1 MWPLAASK
9 AGIPVWIFYLL
20 IFEDRLK
27 RKNLQLYIQITLYF
41 GILPKPYLQHLPQKQ
56 HQSNLVFLYIC
67 NFGLVFNAE
76 TQLNV
81 SIYTVEICK
90 VAGTALT
97 VHAVIH
103 NDMHKT
109 QHYPI
114 GSKHT
119 HIYIYIKP
127 TDRIFQQTND
137 TSDIHFLMKQFLCGF
152 IDKIWSSTRSPKF
165 TNWNVKKSF
174 FVGYNNQ

>member
-1 MWPLAASK
+1 MHLNCIITKIVFDPLLSLYGFSTQHVEAKHQFLSLCQK
-9 AGIPVWIFYLL
+9 VFGCFYGLSL
-20 IFEDRLK
+20 APIIRV
-27 RKNLQLYIQITLYF
+27 LQLSLGWLQWYSAMLWELLQTMKACHGYPGCTCKCVAILFNACVFFLWF
-41 GILPKPYLQHLPQKQ
+41 GFHQQKQ

-119 HIYIYIKP
+119 HIYI
-127 TDRIFQQTND
+127 
-137 TSDIHFLMKQFLCGF
+137 H
-152 IDKIWSSTRSPKF
+152 
-165 TNWNVKKSF
+165 
-174 FVGYNNQ
+174 

>member
-1 MWPLAASK
+1 MHIQTHENCILAKACANVFLIYDIYRMWPLAASK

-27 RKNLQLYIQITLYF
+27 RKKLQIYIQITLYF

-90 VAGTALT
+90 VAGTALI

-103 NDMHKT
+103 NDMHNTTLFHRFKT
-109 QHYPI
+109 Q
-114 GSKHT
+114 
-119 HIYIYIKP
+119 IYIYTWNQQIEYSNRP
-127 TDRIFQQTND
+127 TIPVIFT
-137 TSDIHFLMKQFLCGF
+137 C
-152 IDKIWSSTRSPKF
+152 W
-165 TNWNVKKSF
+165 WNNSYVVS
-174 FVGYNNQ
+174 